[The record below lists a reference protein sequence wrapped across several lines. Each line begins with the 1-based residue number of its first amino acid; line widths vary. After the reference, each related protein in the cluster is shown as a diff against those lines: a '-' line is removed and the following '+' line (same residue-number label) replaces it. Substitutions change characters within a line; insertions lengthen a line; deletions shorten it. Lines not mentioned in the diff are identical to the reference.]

1 MPKVSEQYKEEKRAL
16 VLQSAMS
23 CFAQKG
29 YAATSI
35 DDIVKTAKMSKGAIY
50 NYFKSKEEIF
60 LTILD
65 ARMSDMENALDEMF
79 AGVTTATEKVSRLIR
94 NYIRLPN
101 APEARMW
108 VLIQLEFE
116 LYVTRHQELR
126 FIPEKSEAFL
136 QEIYGRIIREGIESG
151 EFHPDL
157 NHKAATHLF
166 WMIRDGIAVHMSLMF
181 REGLPYEPFLE
192 GAESM
197 LLSFLKNNK

>member
-29 YAATSI
+29 YATTSI
-35 DDIVKTAKMSKGAIY
+35 DDIVRQAKMSKGAIY

-60 LTILD
+60 LTILY
-65 ARMSDMENALDEMF
+65 ARMAAMETRLDEMF
-79 AGVTTATEKVSRLIR
+79 AGVTTATEKISRLIR
-94 NYIRLPN
+94 NYIQLPN

-116 LYVTRHQELR
+116 LYVTRHPALS

-136 QEIYGRIIREGIESG
+136 HDIYANIIREGIENG

-157 NHKAATHLF
+157 NLKVATHLF
-166 WMIRDGIAVHMSLMF
+166 WMIRDGIAIHTSLMF
-181 REGLPYEPFLE
+181 RQDLPYEHFLQ

-197 LLSFLKNNK
+197 LLNFLKNGS